1 MQGMSGSCHLCII
14 TERLSVFSIYYLF
27 AVIKVLY
34 RNVPVLTPSN
44 EKSFKSK
51 TNSSLNCRK
60 TQLM

>member
-44 EKSFKSK
+44 EKSLR
-51 TNSSLNCRK
+51 NYSSRC
-60 TQLM
+60 